1 MNQPLTHRTYLAL
14 ALPLIISTI
23 TTPLLG
29 AVDTAV
35 IGQLGDPA
43 LLGGVAIGTMIF
55 NTMYWLF
62 GFLRVST
69 SGFTAQAHG
78 ASNRQQEL
86 LALFRPFLLALAAG
100 IAFIL
105 LQKPIEALSY
115 TFIQPSDEVRSESA
129 VYFFIRIWGAPLALL
144 NYVILGW
151 LMGLSRVKATL
162 VLQLVVNLTNIG
174 LDLLFVKGFHLGVE
188 GVAWATLIAEI
199 LGCLIGIILVIRYFS
214 EEIQRLPFAN
224 LFDPVP
230 FKRMLSVNRDLF
242 IRTICLLVVF
252 NLFTA
257 KGAQFGTEVL
267 AANAVLLQIHFI
279 MAYFF
284 DGLANASSIYTGR
297 SIGMRDKALYHQT
310 LKLSVVWGMVTS
322 FILSGIYLLGKKPLI
337 SLFTQSEQVVDLA
350 LKYGKWIAAFP
361 VAASLGLVMYG
372 VFTGATEAAPVR
384 NSMAAS
390 LVVFLAGVFLVIP
403 FWENHGLWL
412 SFLLFSAGRSIFLLF
427 YIKSLTQKLFPE
439 RGAYRENSSFNSKL
453 HT

>member
-35 IGQLGDPA
+35 IGQLGNPV

-78 ASNRQQEL
+78 ASNRQQEM

-174 LDLLFVKGFHLGVE
+174 MDLLFVKGFHLGVE

-214 EEIQRLPFAN
+214 EEFQRLPFAK

-257 KGAQFGTEVL
+257 KGARFGTEVL

-390 LVVFLAGVFLVIP
+390 LVVFLAGVFLVVP

-439 RGAYRENSSFNSKL
+439 RGVYRENSSFNSKL